1 MGELVAEVRHLL
13 STEAGTQDL
22 RSQLAKNP
30 ELANKLAAVA
40 GEAGAFPG
48 KAPPPVLV
56 EPSPEA
62 TRLEEAA
69 RAAEAAAAAA
79 RAAMGAMA
87 KAGAVAT
94 SATAGEKWL
103 AGGGGGGVPA
113 KDPPPRKA
121 PPPQLP
127 AGCPPATST
136 ATTGPPPLL
145 PPPTEPKAPP
155 ASLSAASVNKIG
167 IGPDSSRRRR
177 LRRGQWCAHGMAR
190 LLPRLPPRRRLWLRR
205 ANPALREAK
214 LAGPGATRYGR
225 SPTPRGPGKAVLS
238 GPTAEPHMLAVGTCG
253 ATTRGRWCRRC
264 YRLAWTL
271 RLG

>member
-1 MGELVAEVRHLL
+1 MSGTGYVAREHLPVGELVAEVRHLL

-40 GEAGAFPG
+40 REAGTFPP

-69 RAAEAAAAAA
+69 R
-79 RAAMGAMA
+79 R
-87 KAGAVAT
+87 
-94 SATAGEKWL
+94 
-103 AGGGGGGVPA
+103 GGGVPA

-136 ATTGPPPLL
+136 ATTGPPPLP

-155 ASLSAASVNKIG
+155 ASLRAASVNKIDKEVDWAG
-167 IGPDSSRRRR
+167 FFEKEEATARPMVRPWDCQATSTATSSSAAMATPGQSSTEGGYSIWPEPNPQRPRQGRAIRSHSRAPHAQRPGGDGAVAATAWPGPCDWASLLDS
-177 LRRGQWCAHGMAR
+177 L
-190 LLPRLPPRRRLWLRR
+190 
-205 ANPALREAK
+205 
-214 LAGPGATRYGR
+214 GA
-225 SPTPRGPGKAVLS
+225 LS
-238 GPTAEPHMLAVGTCG
+238 GRQGRRVGGPPERPTSC
-253 ATTRGRWCRRC
+253 
-264 YRLAWTL
+264 
-271 RLG
+271 